1 MYFDGVHDIL
11 SEMYKNMNNS
21 LNEGGWVMIELSG
34 VTKYYDGFKALDNVS
49 FQIWP
54 GEIVGLVG
62 ANGAGKTSCIKL
74 LTRYITPDVGSVL
87 IDGRDIFADIR
98 WTPPM
103 SYIPDEPVYY
113 EFLTVEEHL
122 QFIRDMYPMSV
133 YRMEELIEQ
142 LNLTPHL
149 KKMPSMLSK
158 GNTQKLMIAMALLR
172 NFDYLIADEPF
183 TGLDSRQM
191 KALKNFLMEL
201 RGQGKGVLLS
211 THLLDVIELFCDRY
225 IMIDEG
231 EVFTYGTKE
240 WIAEAY
246 GLNPDSSVEEI
257 YIALTDY
264 DVEEGANEN
273 DSDSDDKE

>member
-1 MYFDGVHDIL
+1 
-11 SEMYKNMNNS
+11 
-21 LNEGGWVMIELSG
+21 
-34 VTKYYDGFKALDNVS
+34 
-49 FQIWP
+49 
-54 GEIVGLVG
+54 
-62 ANGAGKTSCIKL
+62 
-74 LTRYITPDVGSVL
+74 
-87 IDGRDIFADIR
+87 
-98 WTPPM
+98 M

-122 QFIRDMYPMSV
+122 QFIRDMYPTSV

-183 TGLDSRQM
+183 TGLDPRQM
-191 KALKNFLMEL
+191 KALKNCLMEL